1 MKVSTRVEYGVIALV
16 DIALY
21 SKDGNSVS
29 TIDIAKRAG
38 ICM

>member
-21 SKDGNSVS
+21 SEDGNSVS
-29 TIDIAKRAG
+29 TIDIAKRDR